1 MPRRGSRRSVC
12 PLACSLDILGDR
24 WTILV
29 LRDLFAGRSRY
40 GEFAASPERIAT
52 NILADR
58 LERLRRH
65 GLVVAEESPERAG
78 AAVYALTTKG
88 RELRPVLEAL
98 RDWGLRHIRGT
109 RARIAIPD
117 EGGSA

>member
-1 MPRRGSRRSVC
+1 MGKREGRRSVC
-12 PLACSLDILGDR
+12 PLACSLDIVGDR

-29 LRDLFAGRSRY
+29 LRDLFAGRTRY

-65 GLVVAEESPERAG
+65 GLVATAESPERGG
-78 AAVYALTTKG
+78 AMVYTLTPKG
-88 RELRPVLEAL
+88 RDLRPVLEAM
-98 RDWGLRHIRGT
+98 RNWGLRHIRGT
-109 RARIAIPD
+109 QARIAVAD
-117 EGGSA
+117 ERGWA

>member
-1 MPRRGSRRSVC
+1 
-12 PLACSLDILGDR
+12 LACSLDIVGDR

-29 LRDLFAGRSRY
+29 LRDLFAGRTRY

-65 GLVVAEESPERAG
+65 GLVATAESPERGG
-78 AAVYALTTKG
+78 AMVYTLTPKG
-88 RELRPVLEAL
+88 RDLRPVLEAM
-98 RDWGLRHIRGT
+98 RNWGLRHIRGT
-109 RARIAIPD
+109 QARIAVAD
-117 EGGSA
+117 ERGWA

>member
-1 MPRRGSRRSVC
+1 VGKREGRRSVC

-29 LRDLFAGRSRY
+29 LRDLFAGRTRY

-65 GLVVAEESPERAG
+65 GLVAAGESPDRNG
-78 AAVYALTTKG
+78 ALVYTLTPKG
-88 RELRPVLEAL
+88 RDLRPVLEAL
-98 RDWGLRHIRGT
+98 RDWGLRHVEGT
-109 RARIAIPD
+109 KARVSVPN
-117 EGGSA
+117 EGGSR